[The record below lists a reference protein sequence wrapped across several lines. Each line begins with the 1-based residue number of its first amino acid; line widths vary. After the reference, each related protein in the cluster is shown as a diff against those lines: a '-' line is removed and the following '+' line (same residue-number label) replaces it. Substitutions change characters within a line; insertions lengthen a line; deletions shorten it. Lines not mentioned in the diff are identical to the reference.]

1 MSLLQIV
8 VAEAA
13 SNEQAG
19 WCKRIVTLTAAR
31 EAPPGHLEKQISPR
45 LKSEFV
51 QQAPLLQQ
59 SHINA

>member
-1 MSLLQIV
+1 MPLVQIEV
-8 VAEAA
+8 AA
-13 SNEQAG
+13 SNQQAG